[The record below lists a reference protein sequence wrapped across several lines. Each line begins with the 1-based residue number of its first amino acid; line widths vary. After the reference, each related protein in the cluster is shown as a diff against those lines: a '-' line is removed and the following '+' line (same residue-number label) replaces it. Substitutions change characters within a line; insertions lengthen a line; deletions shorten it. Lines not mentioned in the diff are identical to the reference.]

1 MAEDP
6 RNNLNDYEKLTD
18 EEILDS
24 VRKAISITKEFQEG
38 RNSPLPNTFKG
49 FSLGIVIQN
58 CMNELVEKKKLDKLK
73 REKRLKR
80 SIIPIDDMRKIL
92 KDYYNN
98 ADRIHS
104 GIKTEILSNV
114 VKRMRLT
121 LYNPLENVVFNKHL
135 DLISK
140 VYEGICSLDK
150 LKEIKNSNKYNYRG
164 LGPFI
169 SSTIETDDTYLL
181 SPTDMDELI
190 ELNELQR
197 ERCYLYCRLSSEL
210 NIMKDRTRDR
220 YLLAVSEINK
230 FMEELDKRSYKNIT
244 NGNNLENVTK
254 KSLLDEFN
262 EGYKKAQEKCNI
274 GVDEV
279 CRRTV
284 NDDGFDTEGKYVV
297 DFVKEFVSNNR
308 RAEASLIDIE
318 SLNEIRKILNKY
330 ACDFDN
336 MTDEEFMVYKLRQM
350 HLTEEEIE
358 TFEVKVEEILESI
371 EISKGK

>member
-284 NDDGFDTEGKYVV
+284 NDDAFDTEGKYVV